1 MRAHRLH
8 AGFVCRNPIC
18 DQRRLTCCCL
28 CERRDRWSKWSGTCD
43 RRNLSFASRF
53 PSRASPLH
61 PSSFGRRRSA
71 RRNALPPPRS
81 IRTEARQAT
90 FARHSPTEEDGE
102 RVVLATDRPIGFLE
116 SVNQPRSINY
126 PFTIIEMQLNRA
138 GEGEGRM
145 SLATKVMRTLSCNPA
160 AHAGQT
166 DIVVQL
172 ARAVHRCVTRR
183 PGCTVSF
190 LLNEPDFRW
199 GYEKRHNSWAS
210 QRQFSARRM
219 IFWRRT

>member
-1 MRAHRLH
+1 VINVGSLVAVSASGAIDGANGVAH
-8 AGFVCRNPIC
+8 A
-18 DQRRLTCCCL
+18 T
-28 CERRDRWSKWSGTCD
+28 EE
-43 RRNLSFASRF
+43 NLSFASRF

-116 SVNQPRSINY
+116 SANQPRSINY

-145 SLATKVMRTLSCNPA
+145 SLATKVMRTLIS
-160 AHAGQT
+160 
-166 DIVVQL
+166 
-172 ARAVHRCVTRR
+172 
-183 PGCTVSF
+183 
-190 LLNEPDFRW
+190 
-199 GYEKRHNSWAS
+199 
-210 QRQFSARRM
+210 
-219 IFWRRT
+219 